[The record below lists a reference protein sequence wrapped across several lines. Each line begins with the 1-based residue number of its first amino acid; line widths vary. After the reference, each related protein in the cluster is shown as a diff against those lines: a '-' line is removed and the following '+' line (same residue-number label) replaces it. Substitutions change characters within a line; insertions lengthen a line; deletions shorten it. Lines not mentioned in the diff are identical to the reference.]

1 MKTQSKAAKYFQSLT
16 PVLVLNLK
24 NYNRQKLLKDI
35 ISGLI
40 VGIISLP
47 LSLALAIASGAPPEV
62 GLITAIMGGGIA
74 ALFSGSR
81 FQVSGPT
88 AAFIPIVLK
97 IATDC
102 GPEGFL
108 AAIFLAGI
116 ILLIMG
122 FLKLGKLINY
132 ISLPIVAGF
141 TAGIAV
147 SIFTGQLADFMGY
160 TGKVPKEF
168 FEKLY
173 FYAVN
178 IGTVNIYS
186 IIIGLACVAIMLVMP
201 KINKKIPGAL
211 VAIVFAVLIQVIF
224 KPDIETIGSRF
235 GELQLKFRIR
245 RLDFSKM
252 GIIIMPAVSIAL
264 LAAIE
269 SLLSAKAADSMTKT
283 LHNPN
288 AELIS
293 QGVAN
298 ISSSLFGGLPVTGA
312 IARTSANIKNG
323 GVTPLSTVVH
333 ALFLLFVGLVLM
345 PLATLIP
352 LTALSAVLIVVCKNM
367 VNIKEAKKIMASTR
381 RDIILFFTALA
392 LTVIFDLVVAILSGM
407 ALALLS
413 VLIQFIIAKSI
424 KRDYRLSVDVKD
436 DGELMTVTVNG
447 ALNFIT
453 DAKFKLEYQSEAKE
467 VLIDIHNAF
476 DLDLQGYMVIKEVV
490 KRMLSEGRAV
500 KVIGSE
506 RSIHCLYR
514 INYDNKDKIDLTDIL
529 VEQSMLTFSNG
540 ANEKK
545 A

>member
-1 MKTQSKAAKYFQSLT
+1 MKTQSKAAKYFQCLT

-24 NYNRQKLLKDI
+24 NYNRHKLLKDI

-178 IGTVNIYS
+178 IGTVNIYA
-186 IIIGLACVAIMLVMP
+186 IIIGVACVAIMLVMP

-381 RDIILFFTALA
+381 RDIILFFTALT

-407 ALALLS
+407 VLALLS
-413 VLIQFIIAKSI
+413 VLIQFIIAKSN
-424 KRDYRLSVDVKD
+424 KRDYRLSVDVTD
-436 DGELMTVTVNG
+436 DGKLMTVTVNG

-453 DAKFKLEYQSEAKE
+453 DARFKLEYQSEAKE

-540 ANEKK
+540 SNEKK